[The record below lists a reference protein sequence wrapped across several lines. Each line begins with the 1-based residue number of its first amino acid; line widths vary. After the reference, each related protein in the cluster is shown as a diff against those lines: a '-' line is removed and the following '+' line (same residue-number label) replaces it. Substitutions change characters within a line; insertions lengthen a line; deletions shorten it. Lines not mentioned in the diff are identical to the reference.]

1 MKITQMYASVGSN
14 CRPGYTLIPQY
25 ITIHN
30 TANRRAGADAEAHGR
45 YLRGEGGKQYVS
57 YHYAV
62 DDRQAVAIIPE
73 DEVAWHAGDGAQ
85 GVGNRRSFAIEIC
98 ENEDGD
104 LAAATDNAAQ
114 LTCDL
119 MERYNIPIENVVP
132 HRHWNGGQCPNRL
145 LKGEPCSW
153 ESFLQAVEQ
162 KQPEAQQGSARLV
175 DRYRRERE
183 LILQWVEQ
191 MRELL
196 KEEEV

>member
-1 MKITQMYASVGSN
+1 MKITQMYAPTGSN

-45 YLRGEGGKQYVS
+45 YLQGEGQKQYVS

-62 DDRQAVAIIPE
+62 DERQAVAIIPE

-98 ENEDGD
+98 ENEDGN
-104 LAAATDNAAQ
+104 LGKATDNAAQ
-114 LTCDL
+114 LTRDL
-119 MERYNIPIENVVP
+119 MERYAIPLENVVP
-132 HRHWNGGQCPNRL
+132 HRRWNGGQCPNRL
-145 LKGEPCSW
+145 LKGEPYSW

-183 LILQWVEQ
+183 LIMRWVEQ

-196 KEEEV
+196 KEEEA